1 MSVFEPGVRYRR
13 VFDRL
18 RQRGDGAFMPFLM
31 IGDPDLETSGRLLQ
45 AAVDGGADLLEVGL
59 PFSDPVADGP
69 VIQAAAERALEGG
82 TTTAGCLEVLKAFRA
97 KNPDVA
103 VGVLTY
109 ANIALAKGRRAFY
122 AACAEA
128 GVDSVLI
135 ADAPSVEATPW
146 SQDAKAAGVAPVMI
160 AAQNTPEPT
169 LERIA
174 ELGAGYTYCLAR
186 AGVTGVGEAMT
197 LDHAYLI
204 ETLRRLGAP
213 PAIIGFGV
221 SRPEHVRAALDAG
234 AAGAVSGS
242 AVVARIAVAGSADAA
257 VEAVRDFT
265 AEMKAATVGALK

>member
-1 MSVFEPGVRYRR
+1 MSALEPGVRYRR

-18 RQRGDGAFMPFLM
+18 RRRGDGAFMPFLM

-69 VIQAAAERALEGG
+69 VIQAAAERALKGG
-82 TTTAGCLEVLKAFRA
+82 ATTAACLQVLKMFREN
-97 KNPDVA
+97 NPDVP

-109 ANIALAKGRRAFY
+109 ANVALAKGRSAFY

-135 ADAPSVEATPW
+135 ADAPSVEAPPW

-186 AGVTGVGEAMT
+186 AGVTGAGEAMT
-197 LDHAYLI
+197 LDHGDLI

-242 AVVARIAVAGSADAA
+242 AVVARITAAGNADSA
-257 VEAVRDFT
+257 VEAARDFT
-265 AEMKAATVGALK
+265 AGMKAATVGALK